1 MGSFWELFFSCLYVE
16 WSSKVL
22 LEASGLHFV
31 SILRGLG
38 GILGRFWI
46 VLGMDFRGFWV
57 ILDCSDILRYWGV
70 LRRSWEGF
78 GRRCQFFCLLLLAL
92 PCFALLFLSL
102 CCFALLCLVE
112 PILNLKSSLPAM
124 VCLALSFFALLYLAW
139 PCFALVCLALPCLAL
154 LHLAW
159 PYFTHA
165 LSVPLLLR
173 FESAFAPSR
182 IAAIHRSRRNGRR
195 SLR

>member
-1 MGSFWELFFSCLYVE
+1 MAGVACFFAC
-16 WSSKVL
+16 
-22 LEASGLHFV
+22 
-31 SILRGLG
+31 
-38 GILGRFWI
+38 
-46 VLGMDFRGFWV
+46 
-57 ILDCSDILRYWGV
+57 
-70 LRRSWEGF
+70 
-78 GRRCQFFCLLLLAL
+78 FCWLL

-112 PILNLKSSLPAM
+112 PILNLKSSLPAL
-124 VCLALSFFALLYLAW
+124 VCLALSFFALLCLAW

-173 FESAFAPSR
+173 FTQKNLRLSRKNFETPLLKELSRSSQDSFESESDSKESR
-182 IAAIHRSRRNGRR
+182 DDRLNSFKSGICFFSIRSIRYSFRFDRHCVRASCPIVHR
-195 SLR
+195 

>member
-1 MGSFWELFFSCLYVE
+1 M
-16 WSSKVL
+16 K
-22 LEASGLHFV
+22 ASGLDFD
-31 SILRGLG
+31 SIFKGLER
-38 GILGRFWI
+38 ILGRFW
-46 VLGMDFRGFWV
+46 VSFGRDFIGLWV
-57 ILDCSDILRYWGV
+57 ILDFSELFCVIEAFWGYLGRV
-70 LRRSWEGF
+70 LAGAACLF
-78 GRRCQFFCLLLLAL
+78 ACFCWLL

-112 PILNLKSSLPAM
+112 LILNLNSSLPAL

-173 FESAFAPSR
+173 FLGFLGVCFALVADFFDCFTHLKLFC
-182 IAAIHRSRRNGRR
+182 IFDTFFWGFGAIF
-195 SLR
+195 

>member
-1 MGSFWELFFSCLYVE
+1 M
-16 WSSKVL
+16 L
-22 LEASGLHFV
+22 LEASGLDFV
-31 SILRGLG
+31 SILKGLG
-38 GILGRFWI
+38 WILGGFGV

-124 VCLALSFFALLYLAW
+124 VCLALSFFALLCLAW

-173 FESAFAPSR
+173 FLGLLGAFFALVAYFFDFFTHLHLSCLFVR
-182 IAAIHRSRRNGRR
+182 FF
-195 SLR
+195 

>member
-1 MGSFWELFFSCLYVE
+1 MG
-16 WSSKVL
+16 
-22 LEASGLHFV
+22 G
-31 SILRGLG
+31 
-38 GILGRFWI
+38 FWI
-46 VLGMDFRGFWV
+46 SFGRDFIGLWV
-57 ILDCSDILRYWGV
+57 ILDFSELFCVIEAFWGYLGRV
-70 LRRSWEGF
+70 LAGAACLF
-78 GRRCQFFCLLLLAL
+78 ACFCWLL

-112 PILNLKSSLPAM
+112 LILNLKSSLPAL
-124 VCLALSFFALLYLAW
+124 VYIALSFFALLYLAW

-173 FESAFAPSR
+173 FLRSTQDVDLANAIFFAKVC
-182 IAAIHRSRRNGRR
+182 
-195 SLR
+195 